1 MSTPIYVAIP
11 VYNGGK
17 TIRETLTNI
26 LAQTWQ
32 DFQVLVYDDGSTDRT
47 AQIVSQFVRKDGR
60 VTLISGDV
68 NVGRGGARNRLLQAA
83 KDGIIAWQDA
93 DDSWSPEK
101 LTEQIRVYDSWADQ
115 GIDPSKA
122 IMIST
127 FRRTVMRKD
136 KEVVT
141 KHVPPD
147 VYDVNYVFSEEYNQ
161 CPFQLQATFGLAQA
175 YIDAGG
181 FDENLNWSEDIDIAL
196 KILRHGSRII
206 PHQASKA
213 LATYHHSL
221 SGAKGDV
228 VQRAQDTI
236 LTRYRDFAQEHGF
249 DLDRI
254 FMKRRLNY
262 LFNIYVSNKNYAKAL
277 AITLETI
284 CEDDSEKAQLVARN
298 IIAVIRALAPEPVV
312 AAAEEAGAGGQTSEV
327 GAEPATAA

>member
-68 NVGRGGARNRLLQAA
+68 NVGRGAARNRLLEAA

-93 DDSWSPEK
+93 DDTWSPEK
-101 LTEQIRVYDSWADQ
+101 LTEQVRFYDTWAEQ
-115 GIDPSKA
+115 GIDPTKT

-141 KHVPPD
+141 KHVPPEL
-147 VYDVNYVFSEEYNQ
+147 YDVDYVFSEEYNQ
-161 CPFQLQATFGLAQA
+161 CPFQLQATFGLAQV

-206 PHQASKA
+206 PHPVPKA

-221 SGAKGDV
+221 TGAKGDV

-236 LTRYRDFAQEHGF
+236 LERYREFAQEHGF

-277 AITLETI
+277 AITFESI
-284 CEDDSEKAQLVARN
+284 CEGDPEKAQLLARN
-298 IIAVIRALAPEPVV
+298 TIAVIRALLPEAV
-312 AAAEEAGAGGQTSEV
+312 AVERAGPGGQASDAE
-327 GAEPATAA
+327 AEPATAA